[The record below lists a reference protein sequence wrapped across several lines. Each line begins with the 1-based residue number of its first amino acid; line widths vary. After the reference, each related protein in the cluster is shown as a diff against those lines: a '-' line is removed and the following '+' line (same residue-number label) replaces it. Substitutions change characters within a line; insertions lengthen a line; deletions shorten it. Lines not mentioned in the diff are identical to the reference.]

1 MAAEIRDHRTIR
13 SDISLGGTDRL
24 FELES
29 TAAFGGFRATVAD
42 DRGDIT
48 AVEALYGGESLFK
61 VTCQPSGLEIF
72 YDYGGNLQRLA
83 IPLAAFCNSL
93 PVEMFGQLDLRTREA
108 VRFLSECKVDFGVE
122 LDLADGLA
130 LGDMS
135 GWLQMIT
142 DEDKLERIGG
152 GIGGR
157 EITAGAEVSPNV
169 IEVDD
174 GWGVPVGKIHLI
186 LGLENDSLLLGVGD
200 GRLMVA
206 TKYRRLVAT
215 DWLEQAKNPVG
226 ALNLV
231 LSLQERH

>member
-1 MAAEIRDHRTIR
+1 MSIEIIDHRTIR
-13 SDISLGGTDRL
+13 KDISLGGTSWP

-29 TAAFGGFRATVAD
+29 TDGHGFRAKVVD
-42 DRGDIT
+42 DYGDTT
-48 AVEALYGGESLFK
+48 AVEALYGEESLLK
-61 VTCQPSGLEIF
+61 VTYSSGLEIF
-72 YDYGGNLQRLA
+72 YDYGGNLQRLVM
-83 IPLAAFCNSL
+83 PLVAFCNSL
-93 PVEMFGQLDLRTREA
+93 PAEMFGQLDLGTREA
-108 VRFLSECKVDFGVE
+108 VRFLSDCEADFLVE
-122 LDLADGLA
+122 LDLRDGLV

-135 GWLQMIT
+135 GWLQIIT
-142 DEDKLERIGG
+142 AEDKLERIGG

-157 EITAGAEVSPNV
+157 EITAGEAVSPNV
-169 IEVDD
+169 IEVND
-174 GWGVPVGKIHLI
+174 GGGEPVGRIHLI
-186 LGLENDSLLLGVGD
+186 LGLENDFLLLGVGD